1 MKITHEQLVK
11 IINEEIS
18 VHLKEQ
24 DVEEGLADLFRGKQ
38 DISHYK
44 HMPTKQTNIPSFK
57 NMVAD
62 LEKYKNAKDRQTFLL
77 NIITMI
83 IKPEL
88 YTLSVASGDK
98 SLNNQLKS
106 IGDHLAKAYDSLS
119 KVNFGNLQVS
129 SSLKRTAAM
138 SDKPQKDSE
147 QKSKAD
153 PQANIKT
160 AAIPAPDVNATPE
173 KPAARERPGS
183 FTRGVKATY
192 TPTAITPE
200 DDTPY
205 QKAKISGVRSESVDQ
220 HNKIS
225 VTFKE

>member
-1 MKITHEQLVK
+1 MKISHEQLVK

-62 LEKYKNAKDRQTFLL
+62 LEKYKNAKDRQNFLL

-88 YTLSVASGDK
+88 YTLSEASGDK
-98 SLNNQLKS
+98 SLTNQLKS
-106 IGDHLAKAYDSLS
+106 IGDHLTKAYDSLS
-119 KVNFGNLQVS
+119 KVNFGSLQVPDH
-129 SSLKRTAAM
+129 LKRTAAM
-138 SDKPQKDSE
+138 QDKKPQSKPEEEPKDTIE
-147 QKSKAD
+147 PSK
-153 PQANIKT
+153 
-160 AAIPAPDVNATPE
+160 PDVEAIPE
-173 KPAARERPGS
+173 KPAARRYLQ
-183 FTRGVKATY
+183 Y
-192 TPTAITPE
+192 TGNPELKGKQAHAITPGE
-200 DDTPY
+200 ATPEE
-205 QKAKISGVRSESVDQ
+205 KAKARSARIVQRESS
-220 HNKIS
+220 HTSSKIF
-225 VTFKE
+225 VKLKE